1 MRTMN
6 FQLFKLVL
14 EKAEEPEKERWEE
27 EMEGGRK
34 KEKEGHWSSILRANL
49 EYLKI
54 SIKTP
59 VVFDQR

>member
-1 MRTMN
+1 MR
-6 FQLFKLVL
+6 KKGRKR
-14 EKAEEPEKERWEE
+14 EKEGRKERWEE